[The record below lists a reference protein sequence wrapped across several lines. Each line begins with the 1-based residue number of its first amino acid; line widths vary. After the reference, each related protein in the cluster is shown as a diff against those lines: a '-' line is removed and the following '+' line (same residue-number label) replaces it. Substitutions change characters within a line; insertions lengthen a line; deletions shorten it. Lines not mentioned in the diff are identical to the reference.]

1 MSSLRPIFTLVRAQV
16 SYSRWGVASAL
27 AVCTTAGLAASL
39 VAPDA
44 RNLSKAWGMNLL
56 LCGILLTLFLWVRDI
71 QERRTLF
78 WLQMP
83 IKPSV
88 MAFSRLALP
97 AAAHGLL
104 LIPFVAFL
112 PLWLGQPDMDSTR
125 VFHKALGMHAFSLGV
140 AFFVQLSEEVT
151 VLIRGWGTYAILG
164 VHLLFAIAVVVFAS
178 FGGHLGLPE
187 IDSTAGIVTIYA
199 VSAATAAVTARLYL
213 RRSNYLVGVDAC
225 TSMPV
230 DWSRAAD

>member
-1 MSSLRPIFTLVRAQV
+1 MSSLRTILTLVRAQI
-16 SYSRWGVASAL
+16 SYSWWGLASAL

-44 RNLSKAWGMNLL
+44 RNLGKAWAMNLL
-56 LCGILLTLFLWVRDI
+56 LCGTLLTLFLWVRDI
-71 QERRTLF
+71 QERRTLG

-88 MAFSRLALP
+88 MALSRLALP
-97 AAAHGLL
+97 AAAHVLL

-112 PLWLGQPDMDSTR
+112 PLWLGQPDMDSA
-125 VFHKALGMHAFSLGV
+125 VVVHKALGMHAFSLGV
-140 AFFVQLSEEVT
+140 AVLVQLSEEVT
-151 VLIRGWGTYAILG
+151 VLIHGWGTYAVLG
-164 VHLLFAIAVVVFAS
+164 IHLLFAVAVVVFAS
-178 FGGHLGLPE
+178 FSGHLGLPE
-187 IDSTAGIVTIYA
+187 LDSTAGIVTTYGVAAAMA
-199 VSAATAAVTARLYL
+199 VLTARLYL
-213 RRSNYLVGVDAC
+213 RRSSYLLGVDAC